1 MKVLDN
7 FLENS
12 LLNSISNCS
21 NFFPGLMQTDSRIA
35 SEVNS
40 YHSEQASCYAP
51 YMFWDGWWSSPANT
65 VRKQVIRRIWET
77 NLAIPVEEVLGFE
90 YWTRTFGPGQF
101 LGPHVDED
109 TFLYQDS
116 KVLNGPEIGCV
127 YYGPSQEKVVGGFLE
142 LFESKLVFG
151 EQSALEWENLKKKL
165 DPIEM
170 RERVAFRENR
180 LVIFDAGRVVHQ
192 TTPCISGIRNVMVV
206 NVWLKS
212 NPPVDMANFFY
223 E

>member
-1 MKVLDN
+1 MNIFDN
-7 FLENS
+7 FLSSS
-12 LLNSISNCS
+12 LLDEIKSDKS
-21 NFFPGLMQTDSRIA
+21 FFPGLMQEESRIA
-35 SEVNS
+35 TEVNS
-40 YHSEQASCYAP
+40 YHNEQSNCYAP

-65 VRKQVIRRIWET
+65 VRKQVIREIWET
-77 NLAIPVEEVLGFE
+77 NLTIPVEEVLGFE

-116 KVLNGPEIGCV
+116 KVLNGPETGCV

-151 EQSALEWENLKKKL
+151 EAGALEWENLKRKL

-170 RERVAFRENR
+170 RERIAFRENR
-180 LVIFDAGRVVHQ
+180 LVIFDAGRVIHQ

-212 NPPVDMANFFY
+212 NPPVDMANFVY

>member
-1 MKVLDN
+1 MKIVDD
-7 FLENS
+7 FLPE
-12 LLNSISNCS
+12 SILCKITEDTL
-21 NFFPGLMQTDSRIA
+21 FFPGLMSGEDRIA

-40 YHSEQASCYAP
+40 YHNEQSSCYAP
-51 YMFWDGWWSSPANT
+51 YMFWDGWWSSSANT
-65 VRKQVIRRIWET
+65 LRKLVIREIWET
-77 NLAIPVEEVLGFE
+77 NLPIPISDVLGFE

-116 KVLNGPEIGCV
+116 KIYNGPEIGCV
-127 YYGPSQEKVVGGFLE
+127 FYGPSNEKVVGGFLE

-151 EQSALEWENLKKKL
+151 EHNALEWDNLENKL
-165 DPIEM
+165 DPIEF
-170 RERVAFRENR
+170 RERIAFRENR
-180 LVIFDAGRVVHQ
+180 LVIFDAGRVIHQ
-192 TTPCISGIRNVMVV
+192 TSPCLSGLRNVMVV

-212 NPPVDMANFFY
+212 NPPVDMANFVY